1 MSNSEI
7 GNLEVEIDQ
16 AKEMISLN
24 DELQKLFNYGPF
36 KRIIDEG
43 FFKDEAIR
51 LVALKMDP
59 EFRAPD
65 KQESVDRAMFAIGGL
80 RAYFHRIYRVSEM
93 AKDALDDMHATH
105 ATMLT
110 EDADEA

>member
-36 KRIIDEG
+36 KTIIDEG

-59 EFRAPD
+59 EFRGAE
-65 KQESVDRAMFAIGGL
+65 KQEAVDRAMYAIGGL
-80 RAYFHRIYRVSEM
+80 RAYFHRIFRVSEM
-93 AKDALDDMHATH
+93 AKEAMEEMQETH
-105 ATMLT
+105 AAMLT
-110 EDADEA
+110 EDADEV